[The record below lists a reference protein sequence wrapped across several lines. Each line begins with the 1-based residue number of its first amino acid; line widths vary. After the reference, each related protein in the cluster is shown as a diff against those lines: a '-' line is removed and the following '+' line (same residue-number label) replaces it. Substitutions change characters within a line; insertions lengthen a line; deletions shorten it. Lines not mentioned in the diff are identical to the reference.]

1 MKDGIFISKVKGFHG
16 PLTLHVEIKNDQ
28 IKNIK
33 LAGLVPYTVG
43 ETAAKQMAQKII
55 KAGTSKVDIISSASY
70 SSDAVKKGTE
80 KAEAVAAGKMSQ
92 EEATDLKQDKF
103 RKPQPPKYQAPIN
116 QKFYE
121 SVIDYNDSYD
131 MVIAGSGVAGLAA
144 AVIGAQNGLKVKIF
158 EKAGMAGGTSK
169 YSEGEVQAA
178 ATEVQKQY
186 SKYKNDSV
194 AAHIKEMEL
203 VGGSDIEKD
212 LVEDYAKDAPK
223 IIKWLAD
230 LGIKWTGVFGHKGLP
245 YEDPSEQADRIHY
258 YEHGAIGGAGII
270 LTNLLLNKALA
281 LGASISYDSPVI
293 ALIKKDS
300 HSKQIT
306 GVVVNQQGKRGF
318 YQAKKGV
325 LLATS
330 SIDHNLNLSKQ
341 FSPENY
347 RDLVNGQVHTANT
360 DTGDG
365 IQIGLNEG
373 AAVTGFGGVV
383 DSNIRIPEARNSLPT
398 VPAIFVNGLG
408 HRYVNEELTYGYLTY
423 QNFLQQETLKKDT
436 WALFDQSILGIP
448 GTWQNEKDL
457 AKDIRNKFVVKAD
470 NAEELASKTKMP
482 LDGLKETINNWNK
495 NAAKGEDPEFGRKL
509 KVQKLNW
516 PLYAYH
522 MVDGNY
528 SALGGL
534 KVNVNQQVL
543 DNNNEVIPGLYAAGT
558 NAGGFIGHVYY
569 ASGLALGTG
578 LHGGRKAAQ
587 TMAGLVKDV
596 TPKHREKTDATS
608 GASQK

>member
-1 MKDGIFISKVKGFHG
+1 MA
-16 PLTLHVEIKNDQ
+16 PA
-28 IKNIK
+28 NI
-33 LAGLVPYTVG
+33 
-43 ETAAKQMAQKII
+43 
-55 KAGTSKVDIISSASY
+55 
-70 SSDAVKKGTE
+70 
-80 KAEAVAAGKMSQ
+80 
-92 EEATDLKQDKF
+92 LK
-103 RKPQPPKYQAPIN
+103 
-116 QKFYE
+116 
-121 SVIDYNDSYD
+121 
-131 MVIAGSGVAGLAA
+131 
-144 AVIGAQNGLKVKIF
+144 
-158 EKAGMAGGTSK
+158 
-169 YSEGEVQAA
+169 GEVQAA
-178 ATEVQKQY
+178 ATEIQKKF
-186 SKYKNDSV
+186 SKYQNDSI

-203 VGGSDIEKD
+203 VGGSDVDKD

-258 YEHGAIGGAGII
+258 YEHGAVGGAGII
-270 LTNLLLNKALA
+270 LTNLLLAKALA
-281 LGASISYDSPVI
+281 AGASISYDSPVV
-293 ALIKKDS
+293 ALVKKGI

-306 GVVVNQQGKRGF
+306 GVVVDHQGKRSF

-330 SIDHNLNLSKQ
+330 SIDHNLTLSKQ

-347 RDLVNGQVHTANT
+347 RDLMNGQVHTANT

-423 QNFLQQETLKKDT
+423 QNFLQQETLKKDV
-436 WALFDQSILGIP
+436 WALFDQSISGIP
-448 GTWQNEKDL
+448 GTWHNREDL
-457 AKDIRNKFVVKAD
+457 AKDIKNKFVVKAA
-470 NAEELASKTKMP
+470 NINELAAKTKLP
-482 LDGLKETINNWNK
+482 LQALKQTIETWNQ
-495 NAAKGEDPEFGRKL
+495 NAVKGQDPEFGRKL
-509 KVQKLNW
+509 KVQKLSW
-516 PLYAYH
+516 PIYAYR

-543 DNNNEVIPGLYAAGT
+543 DNSDQVIPGLYAAGT

-578 LHGGRKAAQ
+578 LHGGRKAAKSWQ
-587 TMAGLVKDV
+587 A
-596 TPKHREKTDATS
+596 
-608 GASQK
+608 